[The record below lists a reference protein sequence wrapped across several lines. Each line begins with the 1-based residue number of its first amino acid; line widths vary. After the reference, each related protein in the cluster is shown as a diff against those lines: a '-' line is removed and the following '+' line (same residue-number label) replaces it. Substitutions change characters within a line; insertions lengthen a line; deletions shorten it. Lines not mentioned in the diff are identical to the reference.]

1 MKRSLSYFAWF
12 GGTAILAGC
21 SSPELGGTNFACS
34 TNADCL
40 SGEVCADMN
49 GELACMASGAVPDL
63 RIGMIGPM
71 EGPSQDLGKEMS
83 RGIEAMLQT
92 YNEAGGAFG
101 RRVVLVKRNDNYD
114 PDTSVEMMNELLD
127 VTAES
132 GSQDQPDV
140 RGDDGVFALVGN
152 VGTPTMLRTAPLA
165 TKNKVVYFA
174 PFTGAQEYLRDSTK
188 SPYVYNY
195 RAGYFDET
203 AAMVEYIYRG
213 RIPAVITN
221 PQADYRRILVFA
233 QEDAFGNAGYN
244 GVVSAYNQ
252 NVAQLPA
259 ADAIARIGYTR
270 ENLDTV
276 PPAVDAAG
284 VFLEGVLASAP
295 QGAAAREPVAIIMID
310 TYAPGDRFIRGVK
323 DWINADASRAS
334 RLDVVFMNVSFVG
347 SDSLAEALTA
357 SPKEYTDVV
366 SRELRPYA
374 ENVIVTQVV
383 PDYDSEAP
391 GVVQYR
397 EDIRRL
403 DSGDFTF
410 TSLEGYIVTRLFTEA
425 LTLNGPRL
433 TSEDFVRTLD
443 TRITNIDVGIG
454 TLLNFSATDHQASD
468 TVWGTQIEADGS
480 FDMRFVWRSGTDIQ
494 IEGQNP

>member
-1 MKRSLSYFAWF
+1 MMRSLTCCACF
-12 GGTAILAGC
+12 GLVSAAVLGGC
-21 SSPELGGTNFACS
+21 SSPELAGTNFACS
-34 TNADCL
+34 TSSDCL
-40 SGEVCADMN
+40 SGEVCAEMN
-49 GELACMASGAVPDL
+49 GNLACMASAAVPEL
-63 RIGMIGPM
+63 HIGMIGPM
-71 EGPSQDLGKEMS
+71 QGPSEDLGREMS
-83 RGIEAMLQT
+83 RGIEAMLRN
-92 YNEAGGAFG
+92 YNDAGGAFG
-101 RRVVLVKRNDNYD
+101 RRVVLDKRNDNYD
-114 PDTSVEMMNELLD
+114 PAVTLQMMHELLD
-127 VTAES
+127 VTEPSATP
-132 GSQDQPDV
+132 DQPDV
-140 RGDDGVFALVGN
+140 RGNDSVFALVGN
-152 VGTPTMLRTAPLA
+152 VGTPTMLATAPVA

-203 AAMVEYIYRG
+203 AAMVEYIFRG

-221 PQADYRRILVFA
+221 PQADYQRILVFA
-233 QEDAFGNAGYN
+233 QEDSFGNAGYN
-244 GVVSAYNQ
+244 GVISAYNQ

-259 ADAIARIGYTR
+259 PDAIERIGYIR

-276 PPAVDAAG
+276 PPAVVEAG
-284 VFLEGVLASAP
+284 AFLEGVLARAP
-295 QGAAAREPVAIIMID
+295 AGGTSKEPVAIIMID

-323 DWINADASRAS
+323 DWINADAARAA

-357 SPKEYTDVV
+357 SPREYLDVV
-366 SRELRPYA
+366 TSQPRPYA

-397 EDIRRL
+397 EDIRQL
-403 DSGDFTF
+403 DSGDFSF
-410 TSLEGYIVTRLFTEA
+410 ISLEGYIVTRLFTQA

-433 TSEDFVRTLD
+433 TSDEFVRTLD
-443 TRITNIDVGIG
+443 TKISNIDVGIG

-468 TVWGTQIEADGS
+468 TVWGTQIGADGS
-480 FDMRFVWRSGTDIQ
+480 FDMRFVWQRGTDIQ
-494 IEGQNP
+494 IEE

>member
-1 MKRSLSYFAWF
+1 
-12 GGTAILAGC
+12 
-21 SSPELGGTNFACS
+21 
-34 TNADCL
+34 
-40 SGEVCADMN
+40 V
-49 GELACMASGAVPDL
+49 
-63 RIGMIGPM
+63 
-71 EGPSQDLGKEMS
+71 
-83 RGIEAMLQT
+83 
-92 YNEAGGAFG
+92 
-101 RRVVLVKRNDNYD
+101 
-114 PDTSVEMMNELLD
+114 
-127 VTAES
+127 
-132 GSQDQPDV
+132 
-140 RGDDGVFALVGN
+140 
-152 VGTPTMLRTAPLA
+152 A

-203 AAMVEYIYRG
+203 AAMVEYIFRG

-221 PQADYRRILVFA
+221 PQADYQRILVFA
-233 QEDAFGNAGYN
+233 QEDSFGNAGYN
-244 GVVSAYNQ
+244 GVIAAYNQ

-259 ADAIARIGYTR
+259 PDAIERIGYIR

-276 PPAVDAAG
+276 PPAVTEAS
-284 VFLEGVLASAP
+284 VFLEGVLARAP
-295 QGAAAREPVAIIMID
+295 VGGAAKEPVAIIMID

-323 DWINADASRAS
+323 DWINADAARAS

-357 SPKEYTDVV
+357 SPREYLDVMTNQV
-366 SRELRPYA
+366 RPYA

-397 EDIRRL
+397 EDIREL

-410 TSLEGYIVTRLFTEA
+410 TSLEGYIVTRLFTQA
-425 LTLNGPRL
+425 LTLNGPLL
-433 TSEDFVRTLD
+433 TSEEFVRTLD
-443 TRITNIDVGIG
+443 TKIANIDVGIG

-468 TVWGTQIEADGS
+468 TVWGTQIGADGS
-480 FDMRFVWRSGTDIQ
+480 FDMRFVWQRGTDIQ
-494 IEGQNP
+494 LED

>member
-1 MKRSLSYFAWF
+1 
-12 GGTAILAGC
+12 
-21 SSPELGGTNFACS
+21 
-34 TNADCL
+34 
-40 SGEVCADMN
+40 
-49 GELACMASGAVPDL
+49 
-63 RIGMIGPM
+63 
-71 EGPSQDLGKEMS
+71 
-83 RGIEAMLQT
+83 
-92 YNEAGGAFG
+92 
-101 RRVVLVKRNDNYD
+101 
-114 PDTSVEMMNELLD
+114 
-127 VTAES
+127 
-132 GSQDQPDV
+132 
-140 RGDDGVFALVGN
+140 VFALVGN
-152 VGTPTMLRTAPLA
+152 VGTPTMLATAPLA

-195 RAGYFDET
+195 RAGYYDET
-203 AAMVEYIYRG
+203 AAMVEYIHRG

-221 PQADYRRILVFA
+221 AELDYRRILVFA
-233 QEDAFGNAGYN
+233 QEDSFGNAGYS

-259 ADAIARIGYTR
+259 ADAIKRIGYIR

-276 PPAVDAAG
+276 PPAVAEAG
-284 VFLEGVLASAP
+284 TFLEGVLSAAP
-295 QGAAAREPVAIIMID
+295 VGSAAKEPVAIIMID

-323 DWINADASRAS
+323 DWINADAARAS

-357 SPKEYTDVV
+357 SPKEYLDVV
-366 SRELRPYA
+366 SQTPRPYA

-391 GVVQYR
+391 GVVKYR

-433 TSEDFVRTLD
+433 TSDEFVRTLD
-443 TRITNIDVGIG
+443 TKITNVDVGIG
-454 TLLNFSATDHQASD
+454 TLLNFTATDHQASD
-468 TVWGTQIEADGS
+468 TVWGTEIEPDGS
-480 FDMRFVWRSGTDIQ
+480 FDMRFVWQNGADIQ
-494 IEGQNP
+494 IEGQN

>member
-1 MKRSLSYFAWF
+1 MMRSLTCFIAL
-12 GGTAILAGC
+12 GGTALVFGC
-21 SSPELGGTNFACS
+21 SSPELGGTNFACN

-40 SGEVCADMN
+40 TGEVCAN
-49 GELACMASGAVPDL
+49 LEGELACMASNEVPEL

-71 EGPSQDLGKEMS
+71 EGPSQDLGQEMS
-83 RGIEAMLQT
+83 RGIEAMLQN
-92 YNEAGGAFG
+92 YNERGGAFG
-101 RRVVLVKRNDNYD
+101 RRVVLTKRNDRYD
-114 PDTSVEMMNELLD
+114 PTLSVEMMRELLD
-127 VTAES
+127 VTVPNDS
-132 GSQDQPDV
+132 NDQPDQ
-140 RGDDGVFALVGN
+140 RGNNGVFALVGN
-152 VGTPTMLRTAPLA
+152 VGTPTMLATAPLA

-203 AAMVEYIYRG
+203 AAMVDYIYRG
-213 RIPAVITN
+213 RIPAVISN
-221 PQADYRRILVFA
+221 AQADYQRILVFA
-233 QEDAFGNAGYN
+233 QEDSFGQAGYA
-244 GVVSAYNQ
+244 GVVTAYNQ

-259 ADAIARIGYTR
+259 ADAIARIGYVR

-276 PPAVDAAG
+276 PPAVIEAG
-284 VFLEGVLASAP
+284 AFLEGVLARAP
-295 QGAAAREPVAIIMID
+295 QGATTKEPVAIIMID

-323 DWINADASRAS
+323 DWINADPARAS

-357 SPKEYTDVV
+357 SPKEYVDVLTTQP
-366 SRELRPYA
+366 RRYA
-374 ENVIVTQVV
+374 DNVIVTQVV
-383 PDYDSEAP
+383 PNYDSEAP

-425 LTLNGPRL
+425 LTLNGPLL
-433 TSEDFVRTLD
+433 TSEEFVRTLD
-443 TRITNIDVGIG
+443 TKINEIDVGIG

-468 TVWGTQIEADGS
+468 TVWGTQIGDDGT
-480 FDMRFVWRSGTDIQ
+480 FDIRFVWQPNTDIQ
-494 IEGQNP
+494 IED

>member
-1 MKRSLSYFAWF
+1 MMRSLACSVWF
-12 GGTAILAGC
+12 GGAAMLAGC
-21 SSPELGGTNFACS
+21 SSPELAGTNFACTTS
-34 TNADCL
+34 EDCL
-40 SGEVCADMN
+40 GGEVCADLN
-49 GELACMASGAVPDL
+49 GELACVASGELEPL

-71 EGPSQDLGKEMS
+71 QGPSEDLGQEMS
-83 RGIEAMLQT
+83 RGIEAMLAT

-101 RRVVLVKRNDNYD
+101 RRVELVKRNDNYD
-114 PDTSVEMMNELLD
+114 PEVSVAMMRELLD
-127 VTAES
+127 VTVPNES
-132 GSQDQPDV
+132 HDQPDQ
-140 RGDDGVFALVGN
+140 RGDNGVFALVGN
-152 VGTPTMLRTAPLA
+152 VGTPTMLATAPLA

-174 PFTGAQEYLRDSTK
+174 PFTGAQQYLRDSTK

-195 RAGYFDET
+195 RAGYYDET

-221 PQADYRRILVFA
+221 PALDYRRILVFA
-233 QEDAFGNAGYN
+233 QEDTFGNAGYD

-252 NVAQLPA
+252 NVSQLPA
-259 ADAIARIGYTR
+259 QDAIRRIGYTR

-276 PPAVDAAG
+276 APAVAEAG
-284 VFLEGVLASAP
+284 TFLEGVLAAAP
-295 QGAAAREPVAIIMID
+295 QGTAKEPVAIIMID

-323 DWINADASRAS
+323 NWINADTTRAS

-357 SPKEYTDVV
+357 SPKEYVDVV
-366 SRELRPYA
+366 SQVARPYA

-391 GVVQYR
+391 GVVKYR

-403 DSGDFTF
+403 DSGNFTF

-433 TSEDFVRTLD
+433 TSEEFVRTLD
-443 TRITNIDVGIG
+443 TKITNIDVGIG

-468 TVWGTQIEADGS
+468 TVWGTEIEADGS
-480 FDMRFVWRSGTDIQ
+480 FDMRFVWQNGVDIQ
-494 IEGQNP
+494 IESQD